1 MIGIFWVS
9 VLFNAV
15 SVAKGQLRSTNLRL
29 DGYRLGQG
37 SKFRL
42 LPECFLG
49 AYQ

>member
-37 SKFRL
+37 SKFH
-42 LPECFLG
+42 
-49 AYQ
+49 

>member
-37 SKFRL
+37 SNLLPNFTEFRL
-42 LPECFLG
+42 
-49 AYQ
+49 

>member
-15 SVAKGQLRSTNLRL
+15 SVTKGQLRSTNLRL

-37 SKFRL
+37 SKFHL
-42 LPECFLG
+42 VS
-49 AYQ
+49 